1 MFEGRNIMKK
11 LLAIS
16 VLISLGM
23 TQNLYARTLIVD
35 VYGMTCPF
43 CVDSLERKF
52 KKMPSIS
59 KVEVSMKTKQ
69 VRLETEPKL
78 PTIEM
83 IKQMVLD
90 AGFTPLKVEELKS

>member
-1 MFEGRNIMKK
+1 MKK

-23 TQNLYARTLIVD
+23 TQTLYARTLIVD
-35 VYGMTCPF
+35 VHGMTCAF

-52 KKMPSIS
+52 KKMPAIT